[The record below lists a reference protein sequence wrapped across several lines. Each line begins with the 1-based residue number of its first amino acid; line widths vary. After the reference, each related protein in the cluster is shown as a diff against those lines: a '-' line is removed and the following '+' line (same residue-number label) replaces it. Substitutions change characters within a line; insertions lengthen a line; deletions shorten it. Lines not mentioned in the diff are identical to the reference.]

1 MSAIIIPDELATP
14 WSQILVNWRSFG
26 PYIMK
31 RPLPFVMVYNDP
43 SFTLCCTATHI
54 KVGAHWLAENPT
66 DLQVMG
72 LLHEAIHDIRGDVQ
86 WLRRVMKEGVVH
98 CPGGDLPFV
107 MDFAQWT
114 MDYIVNDNLMR
125 MGGRVGPGWLYDIRI
140 GTWIDDREAVY
151 ERVYIN
157 PPPPPGSDGNPI
169 DPGEQPGEGDE
180 QLAGADDPARGPLAA
195 EVYRD
200 ADPHKF
206 RGVNPGDMDRII
218 GTLNPTGVNWRKV
231 VRMMIRMSMG
241 GGRASWAT
249 RNTGALSLGLVLPG
263 KVGLRAGTL
272 VVAVDTSGS
281 MSQDEINSGLAGIK
295 EMLVQCNPK
304 AIWLLEIDAA
314 VHKATCIK
322 RMADFKAMAKLKG
335 GGGTDMRE
343 VMKWVGQQPN
353 LKPDLVI
360 VMTDGD
366 TPYPSSVTCETVWV
380 MTRPHARAPECA
392 GRTVYMLGK
401 GAR

>member
-1 MSAIIIPDELATP
+1 MIIIPDELSTP
-14 WSQILVNWRSFG
+14 WSQVLVNWRSFG
-26 PYIMK
+26 PYVLK
-31 RPLPFVMVYNDP
+31 RPLPFQMVNDRP
-43 SFTLCCTATHI
+43 DFTLCCTATHV
-54 KVGAHWLAENPT
+54 KVGAHWLAQNPT

-72 LLHEAIHDIRGDVQ
+72 MLHEIIHDLRGDVQ
-86 WLRRVMKEGVVH
+86 WLRRVMKEGVLH

-125 MGGRVGPGWLYDIRI
+125 MGGRVGPGWLYDTRI

-151 ERVYIN
+151 ERVYKA
-157 PPPPPGSDGNPI
+157 PPPPPPRGDCNHI
-169 DPGEQPGEGDE
+169 YPGDQPGEGDE

-304 AIWLLEIDAA
+304 EIHLLEIDAA
-314 VHKATCIK
+314 VHKATRIK
-322 RMADFKAMAKLKG
+322 RMADFKAMAQLKG
-335 GGGTDMRE
+335 GGGTDLRVIFDWMR
-343 VMKWVGQQPN
+343 QQPN

-360 VMTDGD
+360 CFTDMD
-366 TPYPSSVTCETVWV
+366 TPFPRSVPCETVWV
-380 MTRPHARAPECA
+380 ATSGSYGKVAPAEA
-392 GRTVYMLGK
+392 GRTLQLKGGK
-401 GAR
+401 